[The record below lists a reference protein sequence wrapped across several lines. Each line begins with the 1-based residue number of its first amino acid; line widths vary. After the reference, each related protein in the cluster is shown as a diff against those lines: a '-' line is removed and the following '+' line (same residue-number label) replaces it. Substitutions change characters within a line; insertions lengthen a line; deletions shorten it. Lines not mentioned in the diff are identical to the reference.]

1 MDKRVYEFLIFQDK
15 TLIYYIDPQQ
25 FEKEVNYS
33 ELQNS
38 HRIRNLESTSA
49 TMSHFIRILHPSIKT
64 QAKNF
69 KTKEYQ
75 LSLLET
81 ANNVKF
87 VLVTSVQTQNDN
99 ASEEA
104 LTRLYDNYINLVKRN
119 YLYRPGELVRVARF
133 EEEVRKILKTLE

>member
-1 MDKRVYEFLIFQDK
+1 
-15 TLIYYIDPQQ
+15 
-25 FEKEVNYS
+25 
-33 ELQNS
+33 
-38 HRIRNLESTSA
+38 
-49 TMSHFIRILHPSIKT
+49 MSHFIRILHPSIKT